1 MGRDS
6 GFVAMHA
13 ATAADVVDLCM
24 IPEVKVDMKEM
35 QLRKKKRKKKVF
47 CDDGILLGYVCGK
60 LFFCNMFFLIFKP
73 VLVEG

>member
-35 QLRKKKRKKKVF
+35 QLRRKKNVF

-60 LFFCNMFFLIFKP
+60 LFFCNMFF
-73 VLVEG
+73 